1 MCLYLCYFI
10 LEFSGVA
17 EKNTIC
23 SFYDFDSLNWSN
35 KGCYKNLENSGWYYY
50 IIIHTLNKFDVFDG
64 QNPLE
69 T

>member
-35 KGCYKNLENSGWYYY
+35 KGCSKNLENSGWYYCNISSTEIPIVY
-50 IIIHTLNKFDVFDG
+50 SKLTKYKV
-64 QNPLE
+64 
-69 T
+69 

>member
-35 KGCYKNLENSGWYYY
+35 KGCSKNLENSGWYY
-50 IIIHTLNKFDVFDG
+50 IIIHLVCTKL
-64 QNPLE
+64 
-69 T
+69 TI